1 MNPGPSLVAVI
12 TNPPA
17 NAGDTGLIPDLRDP
31 TCHGTIKPVCH
42 NYCVCA
48 LEPGG
53 HNYWAYMSQLLKA
66 MHPKACTPQ
75 QEKTL
80 QWEALTLQLES
91 CPPALDATRE
101 SPHSNKI

>member
-53 HNYWAYMSQLLKA
+53 HNY
-66 MHPKACTPQ
+66 
-75 QEKTL
+75 
-80 QWEALTLQLES
+80 
-91 CPPALDATRE
+91 
-101 SPHSNKI
+101 